1 MIYEEMAFPLV
12 EAVLSG
18 FNGTVFAYGQTGCGK
33 SFTMEGIPDPPEHR
47 GITPRSFEHIFQEVT
62 VRDDTKFLIR
72 ASYLEI
78 YNEQV
83 RDLLSKDVN
92 ARLDLREDP
101 DRGVYVKDLTL
112 HEATDTSQIIK
123 LMAHGT
129 ANRSVGA
136 TAMNADSSRSHSVF
150 TVWVEMANTNKDGT
164 ESIKAGKLNLV
175 DLAGSERQSK
185 TQATGARL
193 KEATKINLSLSALGN
208 VISALVDG
216 KSKHIPYRDSKLT
229 RLLSDSL
236 GGNTKTLMIAAISPA
251 DNNYDETLTT
261 LRYANRAKNIKN
273 KAKINEDPKDALLR
287 EYQEEIKKLK
297 AMLSGDGVDL
307 DALQAQAAASPDR
320 RRRSTTPQ
328 DNSALIAKMEAEK
341 EAELAAVEQRLKQD
355 YDSKIAT
362 LQAKLAD
369 PNVDHAQLE
378 REFAEV
384 TQNYETNKVQAAED
398 HRASTATP
406 DFALAA
412 AASGGQPSQTAGGG
426 VYTVIGPDGNP
437 VISLKSADGSFIKA
451 TIGDDNQL
459 HPVLDENN
467 RPVEVVGPDGK
478 AAVELGQGSA
488 KGDPSA
494 GAPAPQPNMVIRFVP
509 TTVIGAGG
517 EPVAALVGPDGR
529 AIQATVNGAGQ
540 LEPVYDEAGQFCYV
554 QGPGDEPAAKAHTAD
569 EPVLVV
575 GPDGTLEASVMN
587 SAGNPLKAE
596 IGFDGVLQPVLDAKG
611 RAKPM
616 LGPDGKRAREVVAV
630 EPILESESFAAVAVV
645 AGPDGRPLAAAACQ
659 GEARVV
665 ATSNDGGTLVV
676 TMEVG
681 AKVPVSGPD
690 GFAPPRLYARN
701 EPVFIIDSADS
712 DNKTG
717 IIVGVARE
725 NRQFFPAIS
734 PELGKLA
741 PANGTVPIQNAK
753 CVSAV
758 SSVGADGFEELLTPA
773 VVVGKGGGLKPALRT
788 AEGQL
793 VQVHLSPS
801 GFMVPVLSKGAYKGF
816 KLKSHHREHLPDAKG
831 TAIVTTDGTVAAGL
845 HVLALGSV
853 VAATIDSDGLLV
865 PVPGPSGDP
874 VVLSGTES
882 AQAKIGSVSVVPK
895 LTAVIGPDGKPVPAI
910 LSPDGHPVEARV
922 TASGQIQ
929 AVRDK
934 SGNLKVIKGPTGKD
948 ATEVTQTTDLHVVA
962 TAEGNAVVA
971 VKGPDG
977 EFVKA
982 EVGEDGLVQAGM
994 DAGGWPS
1001 SLPAVTEVK
1010 GATSVEQL
1018 ATAQVAHEVVIV
1030 TGEDGQAVPAIVAAD
1045 GTRLRTQVGPDGEL
1059 VPMVDPDTG
1068 APLTLDNITAET
1080 SVGILQPIH
1089 EEYEPEA
1096 SGGQISIQGEVDA
1109 KVAERL
1115 RELEEK
1121 FGKPT
1126 GGATAKS
1133 RADMKEDLKRK
1144 KSRSERK
1151 RLERLRKA
1159 AQSEDDQ
1166 LLEEI
1171 YQNAAD
1177 KVDGE
1182 RAKFRKAKELLKA
1195 SRAET
1200 KDLQVEFE
1208 TERQALNDDI
1218 RDQRKHVMFMEAV
1231 LAKVMP
1237 VIRRDCNYY
1246 NMDKIKS
1253 EAEWDEE
1260 TQEWLM
1266 PTLAIMERPNLA
1278 SLGGAPGLG
1287 GRDGRNDDLAM
1298 PDDRSDVKLRARL
1311 AQAKES
1317 QYFDRGK
1324 SSASDRLLGGGA
1336 QRHEEIADQM
1346 NARLARLNGGA
1357 NRVRCRRLLSRSAL
1371 RVWVWVWVW
1380 GGVYMGGVVK
1390 CLVPSIFPL
1399 FIF

>member
-1 MIYEEMAFPLV
+1 MIYEEMGFPLV

-62 VRDDTKFLIR
+62 VREDTKFLIR

-83 RDLLSKDVN
+83 RDLLSHDVN

-112 HEATDTSQIIK
+112 HEAIDTTQIIK

-150 TVWVEMANTNKDGT
+150 TVWVEMANTNPDGT

-185 TQATGARL
+185 TQAQGARL

-328 DNSALIAKMEAEK
+328 DNSALIAKMQAEK

-355 YDSKIAT
+355 YDSKITA

-378 REFAEV
+378 KEFAEA
-384 TQNYETNKVQAAED
+384 TQDYQSNKEQAAAD
-398 HRASTATP
+398 HRAATASP

-412 AASGGQPSQTAGGG
+412 AASGGHGDG
-426 VYTVIGPDGNP
+426 VHTVIGPDGNP

-451 TIGDDNQL
+451 TIGADNQL

-467 RPVEVVGPDGK
+467 QPVTLVGPDGK

-488 KGDPSA
+488 RADPSG
-494 GAPAPQPNMVIRFVP
+494 GAPAASQPNMVIRFVP

-540 LEPVYDEAGQFCYV
+540 LEPMYDESGQFCYI
-554 QGPGDEPAAKAHTAD
+554 QGPGDAPAAKAHTAD

-575 GPDGTLEASVMN
+575 GPDGTLEASVMS
-587 SAGNPLKAE
+587 SAGTPLKAE
-596 IGFDGVLQPVLDAKG
+596 VGFDGVLQPVLDAKG

-676 TMEVG
+676 AMEVG

-725 NRQFFPAIS
+725 NRHFFPAIS

-741 PANGTVPIQNAK
+741 PANDALPIPSPK

-758 SSVGADGFEELLTPA
+758 SNVGPDGFEELLTPA
-773 VVVGKGGGLKPALRT
+773 VVVGKGGGLKPALKT
-788 AEGQL
+788 ADGHL

-801 GFMVPVLSKGAYKGF
+801 GFMVPVMSKGAYKAF

-831 TAIVTTDGTVAAGL
+831 TAIVTADGTVVAGL
-845 HVLALGSV
+845 HILALGSV
-853 VAATIDSDGLLV
+853 VAATIDGEGLLA
-865 PVPGPSGDP
+865 PRSGPDGNP
-874 VVLSGTES
+874 VVLTGTES

-895 LTAVIGPDGKPVPAI
+895 LTAVIGPDGRPVPAI

-934 SGNLKVIKGPTGKD
+934 SGNLKIIKGPNGKD
-948 ATEVTQTTDLHVVA
+948 AAEVTQTTGLHVVA
-962 TAEGNAVVA
+962 TAEGTAVVA

-1001 SLPAVTEVK
+1001 SLPAVTEVM
-1010 GATSVEQL
+1010 GAASIEQL
-1018 ATAQVAHEVVIV
+1018 ATEQVAHEVVIV

-1045 GTRLRTQVGPDGEL
+1045 GTRLRTQVGPDGKL

-1068 APLTLDNITAET
+1068 TPLTLENITAET

-1089 EEYEPEA
+1089 EEYEPDA

-1121 FGKPT
+1121 FGKSA
-1126 GGATAKS
+1126 GGSTAKS
-1133 RADMKEDLKRK
+1133 RADIMEDLKRK

-1159 AQSEDDQ
+1159 AASEDDQ
-1166 LLEEI
+1166 LLEDI

-1182 RAKFRKAKELLKA
+1182 RAKFRKAKELLKS

-1231 LAKVMP
+1231 LAKIMP

-1246 NMDKIKS
+1246 NIDRIKAQ
-1253 EAEWDEE
+1253 AEWDEE
-1260 TQEWLM
+1260 TQGWLM
-1266 PTLAIMERPNLA
+1266 PSLSIAERTNLA
-1278 SLGGAPGLG
+1278 SLGGAPGMG
-1287 GRDGRNDDLAM
+1287 GRGGGDDDLAM
-1298 PDDRSDVKLRARL
+1298 PDDRSDIKLRARL
-1311 AQAKES
+1311 AQAKDS

-1324 SSASDRLLGGGA
+1324 ISASDRLLGGGA

-1346 NARLARLNGGA
+1346 NARLARINGGA
-1357 NRVRCRRLLSRSAL
+1357 SRVGCR
-1371 RVWVWVWVW
+1371 
-1380 GGVYMGGVVK
+1380 
-1390 CLVPSIFPL
+1390 
-1399 FIF
+1399 